1 MTRTSIPST
10 EGAGPLPFSGS
21 RTQDHQPYRVAR
33 AYGGDQS
40 GEVEYRFNSK
50 GYRCEE
56 YDPCAARRIVVAGC
70 SYVLGVGLNVE
81 ETWPERLRRL
91 EAERLGLEASQVDL
105 QNFAQGG
112 ASNAYIAR
120 TVLTQL
126 ARVEADLVVVHFTHR
141 ERSELVEGNQVHN
154 LGWWVLAQALEHP
167 ERVEES
173 RRLQAAQLHYG
184 LTSDEQELLD
194 TLQSML
200 LVQNFCRA
208 RGIEFVGSWVEI
220 EALDD
225 PQVRAH
231 PVVGPVAALLDRS
244 EFIDA
249 WLGETGLYLDLAAD
263 GRHPGAVSQQ
273 KFTER
278 ISAALERRRS
288 AARAA

>member
-21 RTQDHQPYRVAR
+21 RTQDHQPHRVAR

-50 GYRCEE
+50 GFRCEE
-56 YDPCAARRIVVAGC
+56 YDACAAHRIVVAGC

-81 ETWPERLRRL
+81 ETWPEHLRRR
-91 EAERLGLEASQVDL
+91 EAERLGLQPSQVNL
-105 QNFAQGG
+105 LNFAQGG
-112 ASNAYIAR
+112 ASNAYVTRAL
-120 TVLTQL
+120 LTQL

-141 ERSELVEGNQVHN
+141 ERSEHVEGRQVHN
-154 LGWWVLAQALEHP
+154 LGWWVLAQALENP
-167 ERVEES
+167 EQVQGS
-173 RRLQAAQLHYG
+173 RRLEAAQLHYG

-194 TLQSML
+194 TLQGML

-208 RGIEFVGSWVEI
+208 RGIEFIGSWVEI
-220 EALDD
+220 DILDD
-225 PQVRAH
+225 PQVVSH

-244 EFIDA
+244 EFIAD
-249 WLGETGLYLDLAAD
+249 WLGETGLYVDLAAD
-263 GRHPGAVSQQ
+263 GRHPGRESQRE
-273 KFTER
+273 FTGR
-278 ISAALERRRS
+278 LFAALQERRS